1 MGLSSGHYTA
11 AVYCRERNTFYYCD
25 DERICEI
32 DSLIGEEY
40 TSTVYIV
47 VYEKQWNEQP
57 K

>member
-11 AVYCRERNTFYYCD
+11 AVYCREWNTFYYCD